1 MILAIVDDLIFR
13 AKLQAAAAQRG
24 SPLTVVKDPSEALR
38 SGQSWSRVLIDLNL
52 SQGDPLTM
60 IRQIRHVDAT
70 VSIIGYCSHVQQELQ
85 QQALEAGCTTVLPR
99 SVFVQQLPQLLK
111 ESRCIF

>member
-1 MILAIVDDLIFR
+1 MILAIVDDRIFR
-13 AKLQAAAAQRG
+13 GKLQTAATQLR

-38 SGQSWSRVLIDLNL
+38 LGQSWSRVLVDLNL

-60 IRQIRHVDAT
+60 IRQIRQVDAT
-70 VSIIGYCSHVQQELQ
+70 VSIVGYCAHVQQELQ

-99 SVFVQQLPQLLK
+99 SAFVQQLPELLR
-111 ESRCIF
+111 S